1 MIYEQHLLAS
11 SEKGVNLAVSTG
23 THRFYVHGPTG
34 LAWTITGCWASVG
47 VAPTGAAILV
57 DINKN
62 GTTIFTTQ
70 GNRPTIA
77 ASGFASGR
85 VANMDVATLA
95 DGDYLTADIDQ
106 VGSTIPGQ
114 DILVFIELETYF

>member
-23 THRFYVHGPTG
+23 THRFYVHGPPG
-34 LAWTITGCWASVG
+34 MIWTITGCWASVG